1 MNSYQ
6 RAKLA
11 ENTLTIIDYGAYVN
25 FKGEVVDLSEEI
37 KNAVNN
43 SKLYSPEEL
52 EKINNEVNEVLIN
65 SENKETEIKVT
76 NETTLNA
83 AKRLKQIEDYEK
95 VACLNFASA
104 KNPGGGFLNGSSA
117 QEESLARSSA
127 LYPCIK
133 QKKEMYD
140 ENKKYDSALYLDYM
154 IYSPEVPVFREDS
167 GSLLDNPYKVSMITA
182 PAVNAGVVRSR
193 ESKEN
198 ENKIEKKMKYRIEKI
213 LSIALINKN
222 RALVLGAFGC
232 GVFRNNP
239 EDVADYFRQFVKEDE
254 RFNSYFDKIVFA
266 VLDRSRK
273 TETYNIFK
281 RKLM

>member
-1 MNSYQ
+1 VNSYQ

>member
-281 RKLM
+281 RKFM

>member
-1 MNSYQ
+1 VNSYQ

-117 QEESLARSSA
+117 QEESLACSSA

-281 RKLM
+281 RKFM

>member
-25 FKGEVVDLSEEI
+25 SKGEVIDLSEDI
-37 KNAVNN
+37 KYAIDNT
-43 SKLYSPEEL
+43 KLYSPEEL
-52 EKINNEVNEVLIN
+52 DKIHDKVNEVLAN

-83 AKRLKQIEDYEK
+83 AKRLKREENYEK
-95 VACLNFASA
+95 VSCLNFASA

-133 QKKEMYD
+133 QKKEMY
-140 ENKKYDSALYLDYM
+140 EKNKKYNSALYLDYM
-154 IYSPEVPVFREDS
+154 IYSPKVPVFRKDS
-167 GSLLDNPYKVSMITA
+167 GSLLNEPYRVSMITA
-182 PAVNAGVVRSR
+182 PAVNAGVVCSR

-198 ENKIEKKMKYRIEKI
+198 EEKIEKKMKYRIEKI

-222 RALVLGAFGC
+222 QALVLGAFGC
-232 GVFRNNP
+232 GVFRNDP
-239 EDVADYFRQFVKEDE
+239 KKVADYFRKFIKEDE
-254 RFNSYFDKIVFA
+254 RFNSYFNKIVFA

-273 TETYNIFK
+273 KETYNIFK
-281 RKLM
+281 SKIM

>member
-239 EDVADYFRQFVKEDE
+239 EDVADYFRKFVKEDE

>member
-25 FKGEVVDLSEEI
+25 FKGEVVDLSEKI
-37 KNAVNN
+37 KNAVDNT
-43 SKLYSPEEL
+43 KLYSPEEL

-281 RKLM
+281 RKFM

>member
-1 MNSYQ
+1 VNSYQ

-254 RFNSYFDKIVFA
+254 RFNSYYDKIVFA
-266 VLDRSRK
+266 VLHRSRK

-281 RKLM
+281 RKFM

>member
-239 EDVADYFRQFVKEDE
+239 EDVADYFRKFIKEDE

>member
-1 MNSYQ
+1 VNSYQ

-281 RKLM
+281 RKFM

>member
-1 MNSYQ
+1 VNSYQ

-239 EDVADYFRQFVKEDE
+239 EDVADYFRKFVKEDE

>member
-25 FKGEVVDLSEEI
+25 VKGEVIDLSEEI
-37 KNAVNN
+37 KEAVNN
-43 SKLYSPEEL
+43 TKLYSPEEL
-52 EKINNEVNEVLIN
+52 NNIDEKVNNVLNN
-65 SENKETEIKVT
+65 SPKKETEIRVT

-83 AKRLKQIEDYEK
+83 AKRLKQAENYKK

-133 QKKEMYD
+133 QKNKMY
-140 ENKKYDSALYLDYM
+140 EKNRKYDSALYLDYM
-154 IYSPEVPVFREDS
+154 IYSPQVPVFREDS
-167 GSLLDNPYKVSMITA
+167 GSLLDNPYQVSMITA

-193 ESKEN
+193 ECKEN
-198 ENKIEKKMKYRIEKI
+198 EEKIEEKMKYRIEKI

-222 RALVLGAFGC
+222 KALVLGAFGC

-239 EDVADYFRQFVKEDE
+239 AEVANYFRKFIKEDE
-254 RFNSYFDKIVFA
+254 RFNSYFEKIVFA

-273 TETYNIFK
+273 KETYNIFK
-281 RKLM
+281 SKIL

>member
-1 MNSYQ
+1 VNSYQ

-65 SENKETEIKVT
+65 SEYKETEIKVT

-239 EDVADYFRQFVKEDE
+239 EDVADYFRKFVKEDE